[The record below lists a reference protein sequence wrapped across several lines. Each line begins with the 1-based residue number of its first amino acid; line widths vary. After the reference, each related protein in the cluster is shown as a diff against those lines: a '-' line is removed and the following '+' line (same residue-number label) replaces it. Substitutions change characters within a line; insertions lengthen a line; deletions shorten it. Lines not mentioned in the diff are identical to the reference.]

1 MIKMVRNHASL
12 AIWCGGNE
20 ITPPN
25 DILVPLRDSIL
36 PKLDGTR
43 WFIDYSNSD
52 EMSLNTIGGNG
63 DGPYTIQPISTFW
76 ENKTFPF
83 NSEVGSV
90 GVGDY
95 ESLQRFI
102 PEKNLIA
109 PEYTGKDKNGRAVE
123 KVDSVWTYHT
133 YDGVGYEA
141 FILPYGKPENAR
153 DFATKAQLV
162 NYDQYRGLIEGFSS
176 HMWNWYTGV
185 IIWKTQNPWTST
197 RGQMYDY
204 YLDPNACLYGLR
216 SGSEM
221 LHSMYNPV
229 DGMVSIANNGFQQ
242 KTDLMLVA
250 TSYDMKGKSKLLN
263 QIFCYVEP
271 STVKKISSLKP
282 VVDALSAEEG
292 SFLSLQLLDR
302 NKKVVSD
309 NFYWM
314 PDQKGNYSG
323 LNRMQKTTLKVST
336 RQLGSNKV
344 EVTLFNSAQN
354 PVAFFNR
361 ISLVDAGTKQRILP
375 AFYDDNYVSLPP
387 GAEKKVVVEYTPESG
402 KKYGIT
408 ISGWNVEAS
417 YTDVQ

>member
-1 MIKMVRNHASL
+1 
-12 AIWCGGNE
+12 
-20 ITPPN
+20 
-25 DILVPLRDSIL
+25 
-36 PKLDGTR
+36 
-43 WFIDYSNSD
+43 
-52 EMSLNTIGGNG
+52 
-63 DGPYTIQPISTFW
+63 
-76 ENKTFPF
+76 
-83 NSEVGSV
+83 
-90 GVGDY
+90 
-95 ESLQRFI
+95 
-102 PEKNLIA
+102 
-109 PEYTGKDKNGRAVE
+109 
-123 KVDSVWTYHT
+123 
-133 YDGVGYEA
+133 
-141 FILPYGKPENAR
+141 
-153 DFATKAQLV
+153 
-162 NYDQYRGLIEGFSS
+162 
-176 HMWNWYTGV
+176 
-185 IIWKTQNPWTST
+185 
-197 RGQMYDY
+197 
-204 YLDPNACLYGLR
+204 
-216 SGSEM
+216 
-221 LHSMYNPV
+221 
-229 DGMVSIANNGFQQ
+229 
-242 KTDLMLVA
+242 
-250 TSYDMKGKSKLLN
+250 
-263 QIFCYVEP
+263 
-271 STVKKISSLKP
+271 